1 MTPTT
6 SARIVAPK
14 YASRNA
20 GFEFATTL
28 MPRIAVIAST
38 GPVRSRPRITNVE
51 KTYIIPLA
59 AAAASAAPEVRIT
72 KGLMFM
78 T

>member
-1 MTPTT
+1 
-6 SARIVAPK
+6 
-14 YASRNA
+14 
-20 GFEFATTL
+20 

-51 KTYIIPLA
+51 KTYIIPPA
-59 AAAASAAPEVRIT
+59 AAAASAAREVRTT

-78 T
+78 M